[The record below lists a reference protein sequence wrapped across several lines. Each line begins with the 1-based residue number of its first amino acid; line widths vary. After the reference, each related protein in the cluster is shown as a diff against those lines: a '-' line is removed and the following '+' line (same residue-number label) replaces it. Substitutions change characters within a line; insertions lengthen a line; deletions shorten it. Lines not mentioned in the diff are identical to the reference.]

1 MRKIVVFNLVSLD
14 GYFAG
19 PKGEIDWHNTDDEF
33 SKFAIEQIQTFKTLI
48 FGRVTYEL
56 MASYWPTPEA
66 IKNDPIVANQLNT
79 LPKIVFSKTL
89 KKVKENKIWKNVKL
103 FKTINPEEIKKLK
116 LNSGGD
122 ITILGSGTI
131 VQAFTNLGLI
141 DEYRLLVNPIVL
153 GHGKPMFK
161 NIKNQ
166 LKLKLLKTRKFK
178 NGNVLLYYRPMI

>member
-1 MRKIVVFNLVSLD
+1 MRKIIVFNLVSLD

-19 PKGEIDWHNTDDEF
+19 PKGEIDWHNTDEEF
-33 SKFAIEQIQTFKTLI
+33 SKFAVEQTKTFKTLI

-66 IKNDPIVANQLNT
+66 IKNDPIVAKQLNT
-79 LPKIVFSKTL
+79 LPKIVFSRTL
-89 KKVKENKIWKNVKL
+89 KKVNQGPNWKNVTL
-103 FKTINPEEIKKLK
+103 FNKIDPKVIKKMK
-116 LNSGGD
+116 QGRGDD

-153 GHGKPMFK
+153 GRGKPMFK

-166 LKLKLLKTRKFK
+166 LKLKLLKTRTFK